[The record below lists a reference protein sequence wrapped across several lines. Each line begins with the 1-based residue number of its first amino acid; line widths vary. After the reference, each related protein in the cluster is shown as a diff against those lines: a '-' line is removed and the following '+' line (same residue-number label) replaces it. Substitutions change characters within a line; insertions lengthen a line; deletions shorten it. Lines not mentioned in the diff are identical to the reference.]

1 MSSSPTLQ
9 ALTLYRNIMRL
20 HRDKLPPIMRQ
31 LGDVYI
37 RKEFR
42 THMYSAKC
50 SLPQFD
56 QFLKSW
62 ALYHQ
67 TLLSQQKVIGDNLSD
82 EATKKLNDDQLSK
95 LADLKKEIDNL

>member
-1 MSSSPTLQ
+1 
-9 ALTLYRNIMRL
+9 MRL

-31 LGDVYI
+31 LGDVYV

-50 SLPQFD
+50 SIPQFD

-62 ALYHQ
+62 RVYHQ
-67 TLLSQQKVIGDNLSD
+67 TLLSQAKITGDNLPP
-82 EATKKLNDDQLSK
+82 ETTKVMNEDQLSK
-95 LADLKKEIDNL
+95 LADLKKEIENL